1 MCVAV
6 TIKGLVSKETGRI
19 QDGLVLVVQTC
30 ALLKLFIK
38 TTCFPGAI
46 EEGTLTNCLN
56 VVVSLDRKEVIGS
69 V

>member
-1 MCVAV
+1 M
-6 TIKGLVSKETGRI
+6 
-19 QDGLVLVVQTC
+19 VQTC

-46 EEGTLTNCLN
+46 EEGTLMNCLN
-56 VVVSLDRKEVIGS
+56 VVVSLDRKEVRGS